1 MSNNSPSNPPHQHT
15 CPVWVGYILLSPF
28 RKLQQNPVRILSP
41 WVRPGM
47 RVMDFGPAMGYFSIP
62 LAKLTGP
69 RGKVYCVDVQEKML
83 EKLRARS
90 VKHGV
95 DGIIETRL
103 VNKDYSPVE
112 LQDTLDFVM
121 LFYVV
126 HEVQDKPALF
136 RDIRLMLKKGGKV
149 LFAEPKGHV
158 SAADFTRSLDIAR
171 QAGFAVTDEKPVQR
185 GWSAILV

>member
-1 MSNNSPSNPPHQHT
+1 MSNISPSDPQHQHI
-15 CPVWVGYILLSPF
+15 CPVWIGYILLSPF

-41 WVRPGM
+41 WIRPGM
-47 RVMDFGPAMGYFSIP
+47 QVMDFGSAMGYFSIP

-69 RGKVYCVDVQEKML
+69 QGKVYCVDVQDKML

-95 DGIIETRL
+95 ESIIETRL
-103 VNKDYSPVE
+103 VNKDYNPAE
-112 LQDTLDFVM
+112 LEDTLDFVL
-121 LFYVV
+121 LFFVV
-126 HEVQDKPALF
+126 HEVPDKPALF

-149 LFAEPKGHV
+149 LVAEPKGHV

-171 QAGFAVTDEKPVQR
+171 QAGFSVMDERPVQR
-185 GWSAILV
+185 TWSAILV